1 MSALSA
7 AGTRIRDVRSIP
19 LRAVLRRLDDV
30 VWGSLWLVL
39 AAAACVG
46 AAMADQA
53 GRQAL
58 RLLGDQSF
66 IGVEYPVLGVQEFC
80 PLVVAL
86 VLAQRVGAGF
96 AAEIASLVVDGTL
109 DALTLFGAR
118 PAPRR
123 LWPMAVALPV
133 GSVVLGVVAVVAWET
148 AGIIGMYLRFQ
159 TNPFTFF
166 HPEVVLPSMWAE
178 LVGKCAAFGA
188 CVYAGAASAALG
200 ARTHGDVGRATTDA
214 VVRATLLCL
223 LVNVVVDVAWLIA

>member
-1 MSALSA
+1 MSVLSA
-7 AGTRIRDVRSIP
+7 AGPRLRDLRSVP
-19 LRAVLRRLDDV
+19 SRAVLRRLDDV

-96 AAEIASLVVDGTL
+96 AAEIASLVVDGTM
-109 DALTLFGAR
+109 DALAR
-118 PAPRR
+118 
-123 LWPMAVALPV
+123 V
-133 GSVVLGVVAVVAWET
+133 
-148 AGIIGMYLRFQ
+148 
-159 TNPFTFF
+159 
-166 HPEVVLPSMWAE
+166 
-178 LVGKCAAFGA
+178 
-188 CVYAGAASAALG
+188 
-200 ARTHGDVGRATTDA
+200 
-214 VVRATLLCL
+214 
-223 LVNVVVDVAWLIA
+223 